1 MKQLIY
7 YVKWFI
13 LFLILV
19 AADQFTKQLAIVSL
33 KGNSGISIIKNVFKL
48 FYLENHGAAFG
59 VFQEQRIPLLIVT
72 VLVLIFICYIFY
84 RIPHEIKIT
93 AIKWILVIL
102 AAGAVG
108 NMIDRIY
115 NGYVVD
121 FLYFELINFPVF
133 NVADC
138 YVVVGAIL
146 AVILIIFYYD
156 DNDLNRIL
164 KKQ

>member
-1 MKQLIY
+1 MKKTVY
-7 YVKWFI
+7 YIKW
-13 LFLILV
+13 LMVFLLLV
-19 AADQFTKQLAIVSL
+19 AADQLTKQLAVISL
-33 KGNSGISIIKNVFKL
+33 KGNSGTTIIKNVFKL

-59 VFQEQRIPLLIVT
+59 IFQEQRVPLLIIT
-72 VLVLIFICYIFY
+72 VVVLALIGYIFS
-84 RIPHEIKIT
+84 RIPYESKFRPIN
-93 AIKWILVIL
+93 WILVIL

-108 NMIDRIY
+108 NMIDRII

-138 YVVVGAIL
+138 YVVIGAIL

-156 DNDLNRIL
+156 DSDLDRII
-164 KKQ
+164 KR